1 MWYLRFGRMGI
12 SQRGLKAY
20 VFREADDK
28 PRVQYYRIAGKFKEA
43 VQRAGLGRNVT
54 LQDCRRTVGSLLA
67 EQGIY
72 ERVAMEFLGHANIA
86 TTDRHGKRRKSAL
99 THRLHD
105 GNARKSRCASAQRK
119 GHGT

>member
-1 MWYLRFGRMGI
+1 MGI

-67 EQGIY
+67 EQGVNQ
-72 ERVAMEFLGHANIA
+72 RVAAEFLGHTDIA
-86 TTDRHGKRRKSAL
+86 TTAKYYQAVRPETLKGVAVKLRTTGAKGGES
-99 THRLHD
+99 LH
-105 GNARKSRCASAQRK
+105 
-119 GHGT
+119 